1 LSKEIILA
9 GCSGD
14 SWQFKYGV
22 ISTIKDDV
30 LVNCRRLVLDEDGS
44 LSSVLCDILLGIFGV
59 LDKQAEQLVNS
70 GKDLIHVHELMGMVV
85 DTLVSMIKAGFATM
99 RDQART
105 TLINA
110 RLMLDDNKNDDD
122 RRQFERFLMK
132 VFNLIL
138 ILLF

>member
-1 LSKEIILA
+1 M
-9 GCSGD
+9 
-14 SWQFKYGV
+14 

-85 DTLVSMIKAGFATM
+85 DTLVSMIKAGFAAM

-132 VFNLIL
+132 VFNRI
-138 ILLF
+138 